1 MSRQLLLSCRL
12 CLSTF
17 SAHYRQSPLQAGS
30 ILIGIILAVTLLI
43 GVRATNE
50 SAIASYGDVT
60 ELLSQQA
67 HYSIVPIVGSKRLDE
82 SLYFDLRTQG
92 ISNALAVVQ
101 GMLTDQ
107 NNRRWQVQGSDLIAA
122 LTVLSTNV
130 KSESKTNRKINST
143 KSNHTEA
150 GLQSSRP
157 NLLKNDIP
165 LAALI
170 SGAPMV
176 LMSQEQAKQFTTENP
191 FTLNGVKLEVVGVD
205 DTMNLGNRLLMDI
218 SLAQTLLGRQGSL
231 SYIALFGDISKQID
245 QIEALIKGSGE
256 LNERDGGESMTAL
269 TDSFHL
275 NLTAMSL
282 LAFIVGLFIAYNGV
296 RYSLLKRQRLLT
308 QLQQQGIAKAPL
320 MLALC
325 FELLLLVIAGSVL
338 GFILGLQLSHW
349 LQPMV
354 SVTLEQ
360 LYGANI
366 LPGRWQWSWLL
377 QAMVLT
383 FIAALL
389 ACASLLIDLI
399 RQPLGRNSNSL
410 SQVRNTAK
418 TQKIQTIAALFL
430 TVTAAVLMPMSQ
442 DYRVT
447 MALLGL
453 VVIAIPLALPW
464 CLAQL
469 VTLLNLI
476 APKGLIGY
484 QIAETKEL
492 LPPLSLAMMAML
504 LALTANISM
513 NTLVGSFEITLKN
526 WLDARLHAE
535 LYLRPGETQM
545 QEVVTNLEDNP
556 KVDSLYKQWNLISE
570 VSNQPTY
577 LLTRDPVS
585 IKDTTVLKSTVDDLW
600 PDFFAGKHLLMSEPL
615 AIKLGLNLGDPIT
628 ITALDDA
635 RFTLGGI
642 YFDYGNPYGEIIL
655 APVIWQQSGFSQA
668 PTSLGLATSEDVNT
682 LKLELQQRFS
692 LSDSQIYSQEG
703 IKRQA
708 IAMFKRTFS
717 ITQVLNSLTLLVA
730 AVGLFS
736 ASFLLTQARMAPMAR
751 LYCLGV
757 SRRQLGF
764 MVFSQMW
771 LIVLLTCLVALPTGA
786 ILGYLLIHKITLQ
799 AFGWTIHMVWDWY
812 AYGQVVLLALLATT
826 IAIALPLY
834 KLIRKP
840 LISSLQSD
848 LL

>member
-1 MSRQLLLSCRL
+1 MSRQQLLSCWL

-17 SAHYRQSPLQAGS
+17 AAHYRQSPLQAGS
-30 ILIGIILAVTLLI
+30 ILTGIILAVTLLI

-67 HYSIVPIVGSKRLDE
+67 GYSIVPTAGNQRLDE
-82 SLYFDLRTQG
+82 SLYFDLRARG

-101 GMLTDQ
+101 GVLTDQ
-107 NNRRWQVQGSDLIAA
+107 DNRRWQVQGSDLIAA
-122 LTVLSTNV
+122 LTAL
-130 KSESKTNRKINST
+130 
-143 KSNHTEA
+143 SNHVDTNDA
-150 GLQSSRP
+150 LSNNTQADLRP
-157 NLLKNDIP
+157 SLLKNELP

-170 SGAPMV
+170 GGAPIV
-176 LMSQEQAKQFTTENP
+176 LMSQSQAKRFSTEAS
-191 FTLNGVKLEVVGVD
+191 FSLNGVKLEIISVD
-205 DTMNLGNRLLMDI
+205 DSMNLGNRLLMDI
-218 SLAQTLLGRQGSL
+218 SLAQSLLGRQGKL
-231 SYIALFGDISKQID
+231 SYIALFGDINKNRSR
-245 QIEALIKGSGE
+245 IEALVDGRGR
-256 LNERDGGESMTAL
+256 LNERDRGESMTAL

-275 NLTAMSL
+275 NLSAMSL
-282 LAFIVGLFIAYNGV
+282 LAFVVGLFIAYNGV

-308 QLQQQGIAKAPL
+308 QMQQQGIAKTPL

-325 FELLLLVIAGSVL
+325 FELLILVIIGSIL
-338 GFILGLQLSHW
+338 GFVSGLQLSHW

-377 QAMVLT
+377 QAMALT

-389 ACASLLIDLI
+389 ACASLLFELI
-399 RQPLGRNSNSL
+399 RQPLGRNSNTYSRT
-410 SQVRNTAK
+410 SSAVK
-418 TQKIQTIAALFL
+418 TQKTQIIVALFL
-430 TVTAAVLMPMSQ
+430 ALLAASLMPVSR
-442 DYRVT
+442 DYRIT
-447 MALLGL
+447 MSLLGL

-464 CLAQL
+464 CLSQL
-469 VTLLNLI
+469 ISWLNLL
-476 APKGLIGY
+476 APKGLVGY

-513 NTLVGSFEITLKN
+513 NTLVGSFELTLKN

-535 LYLRPGETQM
+535 LYLRPGDAEM
-545 QEVVTNLEDNP
+545 QAVITELEANP
-556 KVDSLYKQWNLISE
+556 KIDTVYKQWNLISE
-570 VSNQPTY
+570 VSNHPAY

-585 IKDTTVLKSTVDDLW
+585 IKRTTVLKSSADQLW
-600 PDFFAGKHLLMSEPL
+600 PKFFAGKYLLMSEPL
-615 AIKLGLNLGDPIT
+615 ALKLRLELGDNVT
-628 ITALDDA
+628 IEALGDA
-635 RFTLGGI
+635 NFTLGGI
-642 YFDYGNPYGEIIL
+642 YFDYGNPYGEVIL
-655 APVIWQQSGFSQA
+655 APRVWQESGFSEV
-668 PTSLGLATSEDVNT
+668 PTSLGLATGEDIET
-682 LKLELQQRFS
+682 LRLELQQRFS
-692 LSDSQIYSQEG
+692 LSDSQLYSQAR
-703 IKRQA
+703 IKQQA

-736 ASFLLTQARMAPMAR
+736 ACFLLTQARMAPMAR
-751 LYCLGV
+751 LYSLGV
-757 SRRQLGF
+757 SRRQLAI

-771 LIVLLTCLVALPTGA
+771 LIVLLTCLVALPTGV
-786 ILGYLLIHKITLQ
+786 ILGYLLIHKVTLQ
-799 AFGWTIHMVWDWY
+799 AFGWSIDMVWDWH
-812 AYGQVVLLALLATT
+812 AYGRVVLLALLATT
-826 IAIALPLY
+826 IAIALPLF

>member
-1 MSRQLLLSCRL
+1 MSRQLLLSCSL

-17 SAHYRQSPLQAGS
+17 GAHYRQSPLQAGS
-30 ILIGIILAVTLLI
+30 ILIGIVLAVTLLI

-67 HYSIVPIVGSKRLDE
+67 HYSIVPTVGSKRLDE

-92 ISNALAVVQ
+92 ISNALAVAQ
-101 GMLTDQ
+101 GILTDQ
-107 NNRRWQVQGSDLIAA
+107 DNRRWQVQGSDLIAA
-122 LTVLSTNV
+122 LTALTANV
-130 KSESKTNRKINST
+130 NSNSAESD
-143 KSNHTEA
+143 HTEA
-150 GLQSSRP
+150 DLHSSRP
-157 NLLKNDIP
+157 SLLKNELP

-170 SGAPMV
+170 SGAPIV
-176 LMSQEQAKQFTTENP
+176 LMSQNQAKQFTTGKS
-191 FTLNGVKLEVVGVD
+191 FTLNDVKLEVIGVD
-205 DTMNLGNRLLMDI
+205 DSMNLGNRLLMDI
-218 SLAQTLLGRQGSL
+218 SLAQTLLGRQGKL
-231 SYIALFGDISKQID
+231 SYIALFGDISKQR
-245 QIEALIKGSGE
+245 ALIETIIQGRGE

-275 NLTAMSL
+275 NLSAMSL
-282 LAFIVGLFIAYNGV
+282 LAFVVGLFIAYNGV

-308 QLQQQGIAKAPL
+308 QLQQQGVAKTPL

-377 QAMVLT
+377 QAMLLT

-389 ACASLLIDLI
+389 ACASLLFELI

-410 SQVRNTAK
+410 SQVRNAVK
-418 TQKIQTIAALFL
+418 TQKVQIVVALFFVMIAAI
-430 TVTAAVLMPMSQ
+430 LMPLSQ
-442 DYRVT
+442 DYQLT
-447 MALLGL
+447 MFLLGL
-453 VVIAIPLALPW
+453 VIIAIPLALPW
-464 CLAQL
+464 CLARL
-469 VTLLNLI
+469 VGWLNLI

-513 NTLVGSFEITLKN
+513 NTLVGSFELTLKN

-535 LYLRPGETQM
+535 LYLRPGDTQM
-545 QEVVTNLEDNP
+545 QEVIAKLENNP
-556 KVDSLYKQWNLISE
+556 KIDAVYKQWNLMSQ
-570 VSNQPTY
+570 VSDHPTY

-585 IKDTTVLKSTVDDLW
+585 IKRTTVLKSTIDDLW
-600 PDFFAGKHLLMSEPL
+600 PNFFAGKHLLMSEPL
-615 AIKLGLNLGDPIT
+615 ALKLGLELGDRVT
-628 ITALDDA
+628 IAALNHA
-635 RFTLGGI
+635 SFTLGGV

-655 APVIWQQSGFSQA
+655 PPQVWQNSDFSEV
-668 PTSLGLATSEDVNT
+668 PTSLGLATSEDIDT
-682 LKLELQQRFS
+682 LKLELQQKFS
-692 LSDSQIYSQEG
+692 LSDSQIYSQTG

-708 IAMFKRTFS
+708 VAMFKRTFS
-717 ITQVLNSLTLLVA
+717 ITQVLNTLTLLVA

-786 ILGYLLIHKITLQ
+786 ILGYLLIHKVTLQ
-799 AFGWTIHMVWDWY
+799 AFGWTIHMVWDWR

-826 IAIALPLY
+826 IAITLPLF
-834 KLIRKP
+834 KLIRNP